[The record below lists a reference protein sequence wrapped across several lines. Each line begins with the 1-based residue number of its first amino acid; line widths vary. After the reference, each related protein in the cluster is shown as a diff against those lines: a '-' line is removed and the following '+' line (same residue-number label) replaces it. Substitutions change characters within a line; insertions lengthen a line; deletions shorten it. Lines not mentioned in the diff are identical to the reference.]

1 MIASIRY
8 LDMFTKIDGI
18 WYSVERRL
26 LVDWIE
32 AREVVAPKVKRTSVQ
47 PLCRSALASAESNC
61 YRGNQAVVR
70 FGESS
75 SFWAANNR
83 GSELLSACCS
93 KGSHQPGVDHGATA
107 SKQQSVARRYC
118 PGLHWNTGKLDG
130 RDVPVPPQW
139 LFQCRVDGLS

>member
-75 SFWAANNR
+75 SFWAANNP
-83 GSELLSACCS
+83 GFGATFSLLL
-93 KGSHQPGVDHGATA
+93 KGSHQPWVDHGVTA
-107 SKQQSVARRYC
+107 SKQQSIARRYC
-118 PGLHWNTGKLDG
+118 PGLHWNTGILDG

-139 LFQCRVDGLS
+139 LFQCRADGLS